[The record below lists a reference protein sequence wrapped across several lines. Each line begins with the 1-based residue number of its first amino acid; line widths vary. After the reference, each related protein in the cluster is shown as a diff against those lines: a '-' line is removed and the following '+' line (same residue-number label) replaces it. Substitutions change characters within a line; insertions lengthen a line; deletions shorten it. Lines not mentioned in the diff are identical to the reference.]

1 VPLDDEAAKPTSKW
15 NACFLRTEREGVY
28 ATYAQ
33 LNPMRTTTPAT
44 IAEMAK
50 RVRAGDTDAD
60 IFVREALATIAATD
74 DRLRAWVEVD
84 PGAADAARVVDRTL
98 PLAGVPF
105 GVKDVIEM
113 RGLPTR
119 CGVDFLSD
127 APAQYDA
134 WCVGALRKAGAIP
147 IGKTET
153 TSFAFSSHPAPTYN
167 PWNAARTPG
176 GSSAGSAAAVAAGHV
191 PFALGTQTA
200 GSTLRPASYN
210 GVVGFKPTFG
220 RVPTTGMWPL
230 GPTCDHIGVIA
241 RTVADVEA
249 VFAVLDPAFDPLP
262 QTAGARILCDV
273 DFYRELTDES
283 GRALLTS
290 LAASLRAAGIDVRAG
305 APPRELTAA
314 QAAWQSIV
322 PFEANAMLG
331 SLIAGTPGR
340 PLLHERIAQGTATS
354 PGAYKAAFRE
364 RARLRAF
371 ADGLFGEADAL
382 LTLTAGPVPTRE
394 TTGNQSTQIV
404 RTWTLLGNPSI
415 SVPAGFTSDGMP
427 AGVQVVARHGNDA
440 SLLALARRI
449 EAVVGPLPRPNDR
462 S

>member
-1 VPLDDEAAKPTSKW
+1 
-15 NACFLRTEREGVY
+15 
-28 ATYAQ
+28 
-33 LNPMRTTTPAT
+33 MRTTTPAT
-44 IAEMAK
+44 IAEMVQ
-50 RVRAGDTDAD
+50 RVRAADTEPN
-60 IFVREALATIAATD
+60 IFVDEALASIAATD
-74 DRLRAWVEVD
+74 AALRAWVETD
-84 PGAADAARVVDRTL
+84 PGASHAARVVDRTL

-134 WCVGALRKAGAIP
+134 WCVGALRNAGAIP

-167 PWNAARTPG
+167 PWNRARTPG

-220 RVPTTGMWPL
+220 RIPTTGMWPL
-230 GPTCDHIGVIA
+230 GPSCDHIGVIA
-241 RTVADVEA
+241 KTVADAEA

-262 QTAGARILCDV
+262 ATAGPRILCDV
-273 DFYRELTDES
+273 DFYRELTEES
-283 GRALLTS
+283 GRGVLAS
-290 LAASLRAAGIDVRAG
+290 LAAALGAAGIDVRAG
-305 APPRELTAA
+305 ALPRELNAA
-314 QAAWQSIV
+314 QAVWQSIV

-340 PLLHERIAQGTATS
+340 PLLHERIAQGAATS
-354 PGAYKAAFRE
+354 PAAYKAAFRE
-364 RARLRAF
+364 RARLCALV
-371 ADGLFGEADAL
+371 DGLFDEVDAFL
-382 LTLTAGPVPTRE
+382 SLTAGPVPTRE
-394 TTGNQSTQIV
+394 TTGNQSTQMV
-404 RTWTLLGNPSI
+404 HTWTLLGNPSI
-415 SVPAGFTSDGMP
+415 SVPAGFAPDGMP
-427 AGVQVVARHGNDA
+427 VGVQLVARHRNDA
-440 SLLALARRI
+440 LLFALARRV
-449 EAVVGPLPRPNDR
+449 EAVVGPLPRAHER
-462 S
+462 Q